1 MGYFPQKFLVY
12 FYDPPREEW
21 YHKYRKK
28 GFSHCGVI
36 YLNTKKN
43 KWLMVEH
50 IHKLLATHILDEE
63 EVDGIIDYIYE
74 HNGCVVMTDKFK
86 QKWRLLQAAWLREHS
101 CVTIAMRLMG
111 INKLIITP
119 FQLYKYLINNGGK
132 QWEYLEHQNIKSQ
145 KQK

>member
-12 FYDPPREEW
+12 FYDPPVDEW
-21 YHKYRKK
+21 YHRFRKK
-28 GFSHCGVI
+28 GFAHCGVI
-36 YLNTKKN
+36 YFNSKKD

-50 IHKLLATHILDEE
+50 IHKLLATHILDGE
-63 EVDGIIDYIYE
+63 EVDGIIDYILE
-74 HNGCVVMTDKFK
+74 NNGTIVNTNRFK

-119 FQLYKYLINNGGK
+119 FQLYKYLINNGANK
-132 QWEYLEHQNIKSQ
+132 WEYSEHLSTKNQ
-145 KQK
+145 KLK